1 MTGWIIVLFKEI
13 LKRMCLLYKLITI
26 FQQSRKM
33 QNKSG
38 NNHHSEIISVR
49 TSDVHISRC
58 QEKDYHWHIIA
69 MSRLGRN
76 K

>member
-1 MTGWIIVLFKEI
+1 
-13 LKRMCLLYKLITI
+13 MCLLYKLITI
-26 FQQSRKM
+26 FQQRRKM

-58 QEKDYHWHIIA
+58 QEKDYH
-69 MSRLGRN
+69 
-76 K
+76 